1 MYFDNSWLAIIRQ
14 RPIPRYLCCM
24 LNAWKKQPT
33 IGILGGGQLGRMF
46 IEEASRYDVHISV
59 LDPQKKA
66 SCAHLASSFTVG
78 DFNDYDTVMQW
89 ATDKDIITIEI
100 EHVNLDA
107 LFALEEMGKKVF
119 PQPHVLATIKDKGLQ
134 KLFYQEHGIPTAHFV
149 LVEDR
154 NALAQQESIFPC
166 MQKLR
171 TGGYD
176 GKGVQ
181 SLKRSSDLEKAFD
194 APSVLESWVDF
205 ESELAVMVAR
215 NENGQ
220 VVTFP
225 PVDMEFNA
233 EANLVEFLFSPSEQ
247 SSEVLAKAEALAVK
261 VAEQLQIVG
270 VLAVEMFVL
279 KNGEVLVNEV
289 APRPHNSGHH
299 TIECCITS
307 QYEQHLRAILNWPLG
322 NTEIIQPAVMINL
335 LGEKDSHGL
344 AVYEG
349 MEKVLK
355 EKGVYVHLYGKEKTS
370 PFRKMGHVT
379 IMDQDIQVAKEKAR
393 WVMKTL
399 KVVGE

>member
-1 MYFDNSWLAIIRQ
+1 
-14 RPIPRYLCCM
+14 
-24 LNAWKKQPT
+24 
-33 IGILGGGQLGRMF
+33 
-46 IEEASRYDVHISV
+46 
-59 LDPQKKA
+59 
-66 SCAHLASSFTVG
+66 
-78 DFNDYDTVMQW
+78 
-89 ATDKDIITIEI
+89 
-100 EHVNLDA
+100 
-107 LFALEEMGKKVF
+107 
-119 PQPHVLATIKDKGLQ
+119 
-134 KLFYQEHGIPTAHFV
+134 
-149 LVEDR
+149 
-154 NALAQQESIFPC
+154 

-181 SLKRSSDLEKAFD
+181 SLRSASDLEKAFD

-215 NENGQ
+215 NEDGQ

-225 PVDMEFNA
+225 PVDMEFNG

-247 SSEVLAKAEALAVK
+247 SSAVLAKAEALAVK
-261 VAEQLQIVG
+261 VAEQMQIVG

-279 KNGEVLVNEV
+279 KNGDVMVNEV

-322 NTEIIQPAVMINL
+322 DTSIIQPAVMVNL
-335 LGEKDSHGL
+335 LGEKESHGL

-349 MEKVLK
+349 METVLK
-355 EKGVYVHLYGKEKTS
+355 EKGVYVHLYGKERTS